1 MGRLDGKV
9 AIITGA
15 TSGIGKAAA
24 GLFAREGA
32 RVVLGARRSEEG
44 EAVAHEIVAAGGEA
58 EFVMTDVAKT
68 EDLQNIV
75 KVAEDRFGAL
85 HLAFNNAGT
94 SNKKELIANM
104 PEEEFERVIR
114 INLTSVFLAMRAQ
127 IPAMLRAGGG
137 AIVNTSSVGGLVG
150 TPTLSAYQSAKHGV
164 IGLTKVGALEYAKQN
179 IRVNAICPGGTH
191 SEMFDGWLSSN
202 AQVAEMLEAAHPIG
216 RFADAIE
223 PAQAALFLLS
233 DDASFITGAALPVDG
248 GLVAQ

>member
-1 MGRLDGKV
+1 MGRLQDRV
-9 AIITGA
+9 AIITGV

-24 GLFAREGA
+24 RLFAEEGA
-32 RVVLGARRSEEG
+32 KVVLGARRTEEG

-58 EFVMTDVAKT
+58 EFVTTDVART

-94 SNKKELIANM
+94 SNKKELIASM

-114 INLTSVFLAMRAQ
+114 INLTSVFLAMQAQ

-202 AQVAEMLEAAHPIG
+202 AQVAEMLTAAHPIG

-223 PAQAALFLLS
+223 PARAAAFLLS
-233 DDASFITGAALPVDG
+233 DDASFITGVALPVDG